1 MLWQLAISFLSFPR
15 SFYPNTMCFC
25 FLWVASSVFFTNISS
40 FIWNTQLQI
49 SLMYLFLKCSLFC
62 EAWPYPA
69 VRNTYSL
76 SEYPL
81 NWRFTESIFRILPLY
96 NNIYIDSS
104 WHPPQSLLLWCL
116 LHSRCFSHFGGVKI
130 EGKLLLQACC
140 SASTLFFYLSPE
152 VIPFLS
158 LGSRRI
164 TCYKNWKSN
173 WKLWW
178 RM

>member
-1 MLWQLAISFLSFPR
+1 MYFSSSVSFLSFPR

-25 FLWVASSVFFTNISS
+25 FLWVSSSVFFTNISS

-81 NWRFTESIFRILPLY
+81 NWHVSPKVLFAFFIFTITYTSTHLGIPHKAYCYGAFYTADVSHILVGWRSRVNYCCRPVALHLHYFSIY
-96 NNIYIDSS
+96 
-104 WHPPQSLLLWCL
+104 LLRW
-116 LHSRCFSHFGGVKI
+116 F
-130 EGKLLLQACC
+130 
-140 SASTLFFYLSPE
+140 LF
-152 VIPFLS
+152 
-158 LGSRRI
+158 
-164 TCYKNWKSN
+164 CH
-173 WKLWW
+173 
-178 RM
+178 